1 MFLISY
7 TNISHVVLSEMK
19 IYQTN
24 NYLKNDTK
32 QLLENVKKEKC
43 NPLL

>member
-1 MFLISY
+1 MVLIFY

-43 NPLL
+43 NPFL